1 MNSDLKKMEMTLNLK
16 NKMINKLQNLRKNK
30 QDNLN

>member
-30 QDNLN
+30 